1 MLTILSSGDSLF
13 FETSPADK
21 EYEVCGHPSVKL
33 NMSLTSHAESL
44 PAEIDVYLALRK
56 FDAQGKEVFYT
67 SSLGGPQAVTVGW
80 IRASHRTFSSRP
92 YTEIES
98 EPAWPTLSHRRD
110 DFKPVRPGKVYDLL
124 TELWP
129 TNVVVEKGEKIILE
143 VPLKMSHDQD
153 YTQLRIQYIG
163 MY

>member
-21 EYEVCGHPSVKL
+21 EYEICGHPSVKL

-56 FDAQGKEVFYT
+56 FDAQGKRFFIPPAWC
-67 SSLGGPQAVTVGW
+67 PQAVTVGW
-80 IRASHRTFSSRP
+80 IRASHRTLSSRP

-98 EPAWPTLSHRRD
+98 ELAWPTLSHRR
-110 DFKPVRPGKVYDLL
+110 
-124 TELWP
+124 
-129 TNVVVEKGEKIILE
+129 
-143 VPLKMSHDQD
+143 
-153 YTQLRIQYIG
+153 RISSL
-163 MY
+163 